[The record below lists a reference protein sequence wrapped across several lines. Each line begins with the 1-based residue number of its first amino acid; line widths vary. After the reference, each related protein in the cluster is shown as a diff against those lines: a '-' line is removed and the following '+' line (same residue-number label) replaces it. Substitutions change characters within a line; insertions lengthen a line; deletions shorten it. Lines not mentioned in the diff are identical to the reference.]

1 MEKSLDEFSQ
11 YFDSYFYERVDT
23 VGETCISRMMGEGE
37 MISYIN
43 HLYDKID
50 EISYIEANP
59 ANRRK
64 IIGSFQIRM
73 TKVADKIFQFAYFR
87 GLQILNEIIKSLEK
101 LLCKFPK
108 DFIYEY
114 PVPICVF
121 EKQKQDLKTIHCEI
135 LEQCRLQNLDAD
147 LIRILKHYFTLK
159 DECKMDLSPSWSSI
173 NYLGALSK
181 QIWIILQKGEPEFLE
196 QRLFR
201 LFIQFNFNK
210 AQIHTYYIN
219 KIKEM
224 KVEQRPQELKRLLVE
239 AEYPSKKNMAYSF
252 QNDSLRKGIRLYLQF
267 LIKSSECEEQVVEVS
282 SESREV
288 IPPLFITHESS
299 AVLMYLLSIAINRNF
314 FTKMHNL
321 NRTIEILS
329 QLIRDPNGKKF
340 SERTLMARYSS
351 RDFKTLNRVDQLS
364 IIFHDEHKHRKKL
377 FYKKKHRR

>member
-1 MEKSLDEFSQ
+1 MEKSLDEFTQ
-11 YFDSYFYERVDT
+11 YFDSYFYECVNT
-23 VGETCISRMMGEGE
+23 VETGISRMVGEGE

-59 ANRRK
+59 ASRRK

-73 TKVADKIFQFAYFR
+73 TKVADKFFQWAYFE
-87 GLQILNEIIKSLEK
+87 GSQILNEIIKSLEK

-121 EKQKQDLKTIHCEI
+121 EKQKHDLKIIHCEI
-135 LEQCRLQNLDAD
+135 LDQCRLQNLDED

-159 DECKMDLSPSWSSI
+159 DECKMDKSPSWSSI
-173 NYLGALSK
+173 NYLRTLSK
-181 QIWIILQKGEPEFLE
+181 QIWIVLQQEEPEFLE

-210 AQIHTYYIN
+210 TQIHTYYIN
-219 KIKEM
+219 KVKKM
-224 KVEQRPQELKRLLVE
+224 KVDQSPKELKRLLVE

-252 QNDSLRKGIRLYLQF
+252 QNDSLRKGIRLHLQF
-267 LIKSSECEEQVVEVS
+267 LIRSSECEEQVMEVAP
-282 SESREV
+282 ESREV

-299 AVLMYLLSIAINRNF
+299 AVLMYLLSIAINKNIF
-314 FTKMHNL
+314 KKMHNL
-321 NRTIEILS
+321 TRTIEILS
-329 QLIRDPNGKKF
+329 QLIRDPDGKKF
-340 SERTLMARYSS
+340 KESTLTARYTS

-364 IIFHDEHKHRKKL
+364 AIFHDEHRHRKKL